1 MPIDQG
7 RAFEYACI
15 SALNEAITRAGQ
27 NPTINRD
34 SSFEIAEQNFNLLAD
49 ENREHAE
56 DLRKAASKVSET
68 LLKTEPKLNTAEDS
82 FRELTL
88 SIQPDTA
95 GMSGDVRDVIV
106 IKASTGN
113 QDNWEIG
120 LSCKHNHQAVKH
132 QRVSPTI
139 DFGDIWLGF
148 PLSQDEK
155 LELNRIF
162 GQIDNEIAGGKIKWS
177 EVETKEDRYYIPIL
191 NLILGKIG
199 NHPEQS
205 QLANHFLGYL
215 IGKKDFY
222 KAIYRQAK
230 GTVQIQGFNLYGSLN
245 KPAGS
250 RRPEQNINRIN
261 LPERIIG
268 CGIKPGSKT
277 TLEIFFDRG
286 WQVSMRVH
294 NASTRL
300 EKSLKMD
307 VGLIGNPQE
316 LFSFTHTLNDN
327 Q

>member
-15 SALNEAITRAGQ
+15 SALKNSIEQAGL
-27 NPTINRD
+27 NPTINQD
-34 SSFEIAEQNFNLLAD
+34 SSFRVAEQNFNLLAL
-49 ENREHAE
+49 ENPDHAE
-56 DLRKAASKVSET
+56 DLRKAGKKVSET
-68 LLKTEPKLNTAEDS
+68 LLQAEPKLSTNEET

-88 SIQPDTA
+88 SIQPDSA
-95 GMSGDVRDVIV
+95 GKAGDVRDVIV
-106 IKASTGN
+106 IKANTTN

-120 LSCKHNHQAVKH
+120 LSCKHNHEAVKH

-139 DFGDIWLGF
+139 DFGEIWLGF
-148 PLSQDEK
+148 PLSQNDK
-155 LELNRIF
+155 LELERIF
-162 GQIDNEIAGGKIKWS
+162 NQIDDEISNGKTKWL
-177 EVETKEDRYYIPIL
+177 EVEEKDERYYIPVL
-191 NLILGKIG
+191 NLVREKIG

-215 IGKKDFY
+215 LGKKDFY
-222 KAIYRQAK
+222 KAIYNQGK
-230 GTVQIQGFNLYGSLN
+230 CTVQIQGFNLYGSLN
-245 KPAGS
+245 KPAGD
-250 RRPEQNINRIN
+250 RRSEQSVNHIN
-261 LPERIIG
+261 LPDRIIG

-294 NASTRL
+294 SASTRL

-307 VGLIGNPQE
+307 VGLIGNPQG
-316 LFSFTHTLNDN
+316 LFSFTHTLNEN